1 MSKLAQLKI
10 ESQGGSHSAS
20 NKDLGVIFPNDNG
33 KELLQQASRRVAQL
47 TEVYEVPSPQTLHDG
62 QSPGAGGHPHFSM
75 NVRPIKEISKH
86 PK

>member
-47 TEVYEVPSPQTLHDG
+47 KEVPSPQTLHDG

-75 NVRPIKEISKH
+75 NVRPMKEISKH
-86 PK
+86 QK